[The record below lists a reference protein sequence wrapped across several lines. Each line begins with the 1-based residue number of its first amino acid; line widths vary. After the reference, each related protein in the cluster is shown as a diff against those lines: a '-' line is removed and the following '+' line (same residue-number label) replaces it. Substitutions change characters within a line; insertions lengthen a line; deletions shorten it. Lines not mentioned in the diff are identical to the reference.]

1 MAASV
6 GYLPVW
12 GPFIQLKREMLKPE
26 GLIIFMKPFPI
37 ASDPI
42 SGTQIPLLSTWEAKI
57 YSSWL
62 VFILA
67 SSRHQIFPL
76 LSWKINVFSP
86 SNDNPQLACGF
97 HSQIPETDSQ
107 SVLYLVSHTSR
118 SSNTTTRIIFLGHQ
132 FFNHVDP
139 FLRTLHLLKIKLK
152 IPRLSYSSPV
162 LTPQK
167 MPPAADLRQSLVF
180 TRLGGSLGISTCGL
194 NGRGSR
200 IG

>member
-1 MAASV
+1 
-6 GYLPVW
+6 
-12 GPFIQLKREMLKPE
+12 MLKPE

-37 ASDPI
+37 VSDPI
-42 SGTQIPLLSTWEAKI
+42 SGTQIPLLSNWEAKM

-62 VFILA
+62 VVILA
-67 SSRHQIFPL
+67 SRSTPNLPSSLLKNNLNVFFPL
-76 LSWKINVFSP
+76 QRQP
-86 SNDNPQLACGF
+86 CGF

-167 MPPAADLRQSLVF
+167 CPQQL
-180 TRLGGSLGISTCGL
+180 T
-194 NGRGSR
+194 
-200 IG
+200 